1 MPGQPP
7 HWPTRQR
14 RAHKVDIGGS
24 GNIALLQ
31 NLEALVDQRIE
42 EPGDLNSWD
51 IYGIYI
57 YMEYLCAR
65 ECQGQFSHSVL
76 FIYIAVVVN
85 HPRNGI

>member
-7 HWPTRQR
+7 RWPTRQR

-24 GNIALLQ
+24 GNIAQLQ

-57 YMEYLCAR
+57 WNIYVPE
-65 ECQGQFSHSVL
+65 SVR
-76 FIYIAVVVN
+76 VN
-85 HPRNGI
+85 SLIVFCSSTLLWL

>member
-31 NLEALVDQRIE
+31 NFEALVDQRIE

-57 YMEYLCAR
+57 YGISM
-65 ECQGQFSHSVL
+65 CQGVSGSILSYFL

>member
-57 YMEYLCAR
+57 WNIYVPE
-65 ECQGQFSHSVL
+65 SVR
-76 FIYIAVVVN
+76 VN
-85 HPRNGI
+85 SLIVFCSSTLLWL